1 MHCSAGSRSLRVRAA
16 MRPAV
21 KWLRRAAA
29 AAFLLSTPAG
39 QALAGPSHLAV
50 IISADRYEQL
60 PDLPNAAA
68 DATLV
73 AAALRKT
80 GYRTVELAPRSRS
93 GLLRQL
99 ARLRIAASDA
109 SQVVVYYAGHGLQSG
124 GRSFLLLP
132 GVQPA
137 AGRWQQESLSLD
149 VVLRAFSDKPRQ
161 KIILFDACR
170 TLPELAL
177 LPVPATA
184 GNPLPAGVLLA
195 YASQAGAPAWDGGGS
210 NGPFAAAFAS
220 GLQRGHTAF
229 VPLLRHVRVKV
240 VAKTAG
246 LQVPW
251 SRSALL
257 RAARF
262 PAIPKIAPAGSPPEG

>member
-1 MHCSAGSRSLRVRAA
+1 

-68 DATLV
+68 DAALV

-80 GYRTVELAPRSRS
+80 GYRTVELAPGSRS

-99 ARLRIAASDA
+99 ARWRIAASDA

-132 GVQPA
+132 GVQPTE
-137 AGRWQQESLSLD
+137 GRWQQESLSLD

-210 NGPFAAAFAS
+210 NGPFAAAFAA